1 MNSKKFWVGT
11 LVAGIVFFFA
21 GYLFYGVL
29 FADTMKA
36 NAGLPNAGVDRP
48 MDTFVWWALIAG
60 NLVMGALLSYVF
72 TKANV
77 SLVMSGL
84 KVGFVIGLLMSAS
97 FDLMMYATTN
107 LATLNGIALD
117 VAIMTGMTA
126 LTGAITVWVTNMV
139 TAKQTVTA

>member
-36 NAGLPNAGVDRP
+36 NAGAVTGVDRP

-60 NLVMGALLSYVF
+60 NLAMGALLSYVF

-77 SLVMSGL
+77 SLVTSGL
-84 KVGFVIGLLMSAS
+84 KVGFVIGLLVSAS
-97 FDLMMYATTN
+97 IDLIIYATTN
-107 LATLNGIALD
+107 LFTLNGVALD
-117 VAIMTGMTA
+117 VAIMTGMSA
-126 LTGAITVWVTNMV
+126 LTGAITVWVTSMV